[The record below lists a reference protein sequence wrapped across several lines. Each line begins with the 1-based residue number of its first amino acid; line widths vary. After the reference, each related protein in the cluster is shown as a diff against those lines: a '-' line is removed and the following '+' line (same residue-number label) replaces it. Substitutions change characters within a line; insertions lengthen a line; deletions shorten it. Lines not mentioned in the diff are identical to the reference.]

1 MRSKI
6 KIWHFVFLIFLFLI
20 VIRFSYVISLATLY
34 IEFIKLMFSG
44 VKNISGQID
53 FRFVDGFVSLILIVL
68 IPIIL
73 VIIKKIKVLIKN
85 PLGFSEA
92 IIILLMFCFLFA
104 PFITKQNPDFQKNI
118 SVTKLLPPLSSVKY
132 IQLKSS
138 VSNSE
143 TEIEKFVKLK
153 NSIIPQSYNELMIFI
168 DSLKVSPGNIDKS
181 IVEYYQSGV
190 VKNIFI
196 DDVVNQNGYP
206 IIKEKLFIFGSDE
219 FGRDIFT
226 RIIYGSRIS
235 LLVGFG
241 SVLLS
246 LMIGVGFAF
255 IAAQKG
261 GVSDLLVSRLTDL
274 FLSFPTIFLV
284 ILILALFGS
293 NLISVII
300 VLGLSGWMSLFKI
313 VKSEIASIKKKDYFL
328 SAELIGLR
336 NKKLLIREIL
346 PVIIAPVIVNL
357 IFQFSNVILAESAL
371 SYLGLGTGTSYPSW
385 GAMIESGQE
394 YIAKSWWM
402 IFIPG
407 IILIV
412 TLLSVNNIGR
422 KINKFYN
429 PKLLV

>member
-6 KIWHFVFLIFLFLI
+6 KIWHVVFLIFLFLI
-20 VIRFSYVISLATLY
+20 VIRFSYLISLATLY